1 MFCHQ
6 RGAFLATR
14 KPRLLPEVRS
24 QMGAELG
31 PLAVLVVTAGI
42 AVAAAAAALR
52 TPAKA
57 LVPVRAGKRPDRR
70 SQRG

>member
-6 RGAFLATR
+6 RAAFLVAR
-14 KPRLLPEVRS
+14 KSRLLPEVRS
-24 QMGAELG
+24 HMGAELG
-31 PLAVLVVTAGI
+31 PFAVLVVTAGI
-42 AVAAAAAALR
+42 AVAAAAAALK

-57 LVPVRAGKRPDRR
+57 QVRVRAGKRPDRR

>member
-1 MFCHQ
+1 
-6 RGAFLATR
+6 
-14 KPRLLPEVRS
+14 
-24 QMGAELG
+24 MGAELG
-31 PLAVLVVTAGI
+31 PFAVLVVTAGI

-70 SQRG
+70 SRQG